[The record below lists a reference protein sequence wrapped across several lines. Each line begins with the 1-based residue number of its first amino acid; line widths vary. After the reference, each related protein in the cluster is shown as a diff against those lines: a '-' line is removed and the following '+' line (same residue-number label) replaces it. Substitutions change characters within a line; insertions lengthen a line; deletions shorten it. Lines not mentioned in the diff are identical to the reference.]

1 MIKKPTLNDVKDN
14 IKTILSAGFFALVIR
29 TLIVEPYHI
38 PSESMVPTLLVGDYL
53 FVNKNAY
60 GYSRYAL
67 PFGPPIF
74 KGRFFFRQ
82 PKRGDI
88 VVFQGTYDDRKYIK
102 RLIGLP
108 GDRIQLENG
117 IFTVNGNAL
126 KMVDNGTYKATDLR
140 RRREEEHLRQYQKT
154 VIEVPKF
161 LRHFSEGKTHEMI
174 KYFPFGSA
182 HMDNIPGG
190 IEEYIVPEGHYFV
203 AGDNMDNSDDSRNLS
218 RMGYIPEENLI
229 GRAEF
234 LFFSTNEYAHWWEF
248 WRWLGTLRYERLFTF
263 LQ

>member
-1 MIKKPTLNDVKDN
+1 MMKKPTLQEIKEN
-14 IKTILSAGFFALVIR
+14 IKTIISAGLFALAIR
-29 TLIVEPYHI
+29 TLLLEPYHI

-108 GDRIQLENG
+108 GDHVKLENG
-117 IFTVNGNAL
+117 IFTVNGVPL
-126 KMVDNGTYKATDLR
+126 KMVENGAYNASKLP
-140 RRREEEHLRQYQKT
+140 RRENQEGGIDT
-154 VIEVPKF
+154 IEVPKF
-161 LRHFSEGKTHEMI
+161 LRTFPEGKVHEMI
-174 KYFPFGSA
+174 KYFAFGSA
-182 HMDNIPGG
+182 RMDNMPAG
-190 IEEYIVPEGHYFV
+190 ISEYNVPEGHYFLS
-203 AGDNMDNSDDSRNLS
+203 GDNIDNSADSRDLNM
-218 RMGYIPEENLI
+218 MGYVPEEHLI

-234 LFFSTNEYAHWWEF
+234 LFFSTDGTAKWWQF
-248 WRWLGTLRYERLFTF
+248 WRWLSAVRYERICTF
-263 LQ
+263 LK